1 MLLFLLMSLI
11 NYFLKISI
19 FLYFSDF
26 FKFLFFYFYF
36 SAFLIFILVF
46 IIYFYCVNIFVE
58 THERLIAR
66 LFYNKTKQH
75 MLFLLKIITC
85 WFFLFFRFL
94 SIHINLRVPWL
105 IDSWFNFTVEQVIR
119 PRAMTLTRR
128 RIVFCSV
135 DTFRYV

>member
-1 MLLFLLMSLI
+1 MSLI

-58 THERLIAR
+58 THERLIIR

-85 WFFLFFRFL
+85 
-94 SIHINLRVPWL
+94 
-105 IDSWFNFTVEQVIR
+105 
-119 PRAMTLTRR
+119 
-128 RIVFCSV
+128 
-135 DTFRYV
+135 

>member
-1 MLLFLLMSLI
+1 MSLI

-58 THERLIAR
+58 IMQLIA
-66 LFYNKTKQH
+66 
-75 MLFLLKIITC
+75 
-85 WFFLFFRFL
+85 
-94 SIHINLRVPWL
+94 
-105 IDSWFNFTVEQVIR
+105 
-119 PRAMTLTRR
+119 
-128 RIVFCSV
+128 
-135 DTFRYV
+135 